1 MEKEEIST
9 PMLEKIY
16 DTIKQL
22 KEIDIYFNEELPN
35 RQSKVNEELSDLY
48 HYIQSLDK
56 IPNGKQSQNLIKL
69 IKEKRRERAMLN
81 NEYELKVAYNN
92 HRNKLS
98 YANQIEFFE
107 KEIHKKAKELNTT
120 YRYRQFSNDKIEE
133 MLKE

>member
-48 HYIQSLDK
+48 HYIQSW
-56 IPNGKQSQNLIKL
+56 
-69 IKEKRRERAMLN
+69 
-81 NEYELKVAYNN
+81 
-92 HRNKLS
+92 RNDTPGDYTDDSLL
-98 YANQIEFFE
+98 AQ
-107 KEIHKKAKELNTT
+107 
-120 YRYRQFSNDKIEE
+120 
-133 MLKE
+133 